1 MKKTLALA
9 AAVTLI
15 TATGAYAQAAN
26 SMSGQSQTKSNAMM
40 MKGGSNTAK
49 SDAGKMQ
56 PGAAADAGADAD
68 ASQAKPKAHH
78 RMAKNEAKMNA
89 SEAETTRQLNEQ
101 QAQMASAGGGSNG
114 SMSNMSSGSSSNNG
128 MSNGNGVSR
137 DRSGMS
143 NGMGKV
149 SGANSGVEG
158 RIGGS
163 NSDGPTP

>member
-40 MKGGSNTAK
+40 MKGGTAK

-56 PGAAADAGADAD
+56 PGAAADAGADTD
-68 ASQAKPKAHH
+68 ASPAKPKAHH

-114 SMSNMSSGSSSNNG
+114 AMSNMSSGSSSDNG
-128 MSNGNGVSR
+128 MSNGNGMSR

-158 RIGGS
+158 RVGGS